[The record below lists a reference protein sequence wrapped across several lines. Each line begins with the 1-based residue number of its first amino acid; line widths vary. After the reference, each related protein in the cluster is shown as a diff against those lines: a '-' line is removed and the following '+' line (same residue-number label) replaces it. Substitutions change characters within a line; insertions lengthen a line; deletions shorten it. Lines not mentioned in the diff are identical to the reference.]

1 MIQKSSLQTPAELG
15 FRMPAEWEKHE
26 GTWFSW
32 PYNEE
37 ETWAGHL
44 EGAEKAFV
52 EIIETLTPHER
63 VHLLVPNETVQVRAL
78 SKIQQSKAKTGN
90 LDLHLIETGDIWIRD
105 FGPIFVVKD
114 APKHEVGWTK
124 WTYNALGNKFEALLI
139 GNDAPDKMPLG
150 HLPRF
155 DGGMV
160 LEGGSI
166 DVNGTGTLLTTES
179 VLLNPSRNPHLTK
192 AQIEDKLKNYLGI
205 SNVLWLSAGIAGDDT
220 DGHVDDVTRFVSRN
234 TVVTVVETDPT
245 DANYEI
251 LQENLQRLK
260 TMKIETDESLH
271 VIEIP
276 MPKAFIVEGRR
287 MAASYANFLIANNVV
302 LVPVYAQ
309 PSDDIALGILRKC
322 FPERKV
328 VGIDCRELIWGCG
341 SIHCASQQQP
351 A

>member
-1 MIQKSSLQTPAELG
+1 MNTG

-26 GTWFSW
+26 GVWLAW
-32 PYNEE
+32 PYNLE

-52 EIIETLTPHER
+52 EIIEALTPHER
-63 VHLLVPNETVQVRAL
+63 VHLLVPNAKVQTRAL
-78 SKIQQSKAKTGN
+78 AKIKQSKAKIDN
-90 LDLHLIETGDIWIRD
+90 LDLHSIETGDIWIRD

-114 APKHEVGWTK
+114 EPKHEVAWTK

-139 GNDAPDKMPLG
+139 GNDAPNQMPIS

-155 DGGMV
+155 EGGMV

-179 VLLNPSRNPHLTK
+179 VLLNPSRNPDLTK
-192 AQIEDKLKNYLGI
+192 TQIEDKLKKSLGV

-220 DGHVDDVTRFVSRN
+220 DGHVDDVTRFVNRN
-234 TVVTVVETDPT
+234 TVVTVVEENPD
-245 DANYEI
+245 DANYAV
-251 LQENLQRLK
+251 LQENLKRLK
-260 TMKIETDESLH
+260 TMKIETGEPLK
-271 VIEIP
+271 ILTLP
-276 MPKAFIVEGRR
+276 MPRAFIVEGRR
-287 MAASYANFLIANNVV
+287 MAASYANFLIANGVV
-302 LVPVYAQ
+302 LVPIYTQ
-309 PSDDIALGILRKC
+309 PSDDIALKTLREC
-322 FPERKV
+322 FSDRQV
-328 VGIDCRELIWGCG
+328 IGIDCRELIWGCG

>member
-1 MIQKSSLQTPAELG
+1 MSTG

-44 EGAEKAFV
+44 DGAEKAFV
-52 EIIETLTPHER
+52 EIFECLTPHER
-63 VHLLVPNETVQVRAL
+63 VHVLVPNESVKKRAL
-78 SKIQQSKAKTGN
+78 ATIEQSKAIIGN
-90 LDLHLIETGDIWIRD
+90 LDFHTIETGDIWIRD

-114 APKHEVGWTK
+114 SPKHEVAWTK

-139 GNDAPDKMPLG
+139 GNDAPDKMPIK

-155 DGGMV
+155 EGGMV

-179 VLLNPSRNPHLTK
+179 VLLNPSRNPELSK
-192 AQIEDKLKNYLGI
+192 RQIEDKLKQSLGVTNI
-205 SNVLWLSAGIAGDDT
+205 LWLSAGIAGDDT
-220 DGHVDDVTRFVSRN
+220 DGHVDDVTRFVNRN
-234 TVVTVVETDPT
+234 TVVTVIEEDSK
-245 DANYEI
+245 DANYEV
-251 LQENLQRLK
+251 LQENLKRLK
-260 TMKIETDESLH
+260 TMKIETGEPLK
-271 VIEIP
+271 ILTLP
-276 MPKAFIVEGRR
+276 MPKAFIVDGRR

-302 LVPVYAQ
+302 LVPIYAQ
-309 PSDDIALGILRKC
+309 PSDTVALATLQKC
-322 FPERKV
+322 FPDRRV
-328 VGIDCRELIWGCG
+328 IGIDCRELIWGCG

>member
-1 MIQKSSLQTPAELG
+1 MSAA

-44 EGAEKAFV
+44 EGAEKAFT
-52 EIIETLTPHER
+52 EIIEALTSHER
-63 VHLLVPNETVQVRAL
+63 VHVLVPNESVKKRAL
-78 SKIQQSKAKTGN
+78 ATIEQSKATIGN
-90 LDLHLIETGDIWIRD
+90 LDFHTIETGDIWIRD

-114 APKHEVGWTK
+114 SPTHEVAWTK

-139 GNDAPDKMPLG
+139 GNDAPDKMPIG

-155 DGGMV
+155 EGGMV

-179 VLLNPSRNPHLTK
+179 VLLNPSRNPELSK
-192 AQIEDKLKNYLGI
+192 QQIEDKLKASLGI
-205 SNVLWLSAGIAGDDT
+205 TNILWLSAGIAGDDT
-220 DGHVDDVTRFVSRN
+220 DGHIDDVTRFVNRN
-234 TVVTVVETDPT
+234 TVVTVIEEDPT
-245 DANYEI
+245 DANYEV
-251 LQENLQRLK
+251 LQENLKRLE
-260 TMKIETDESLH
+260 TMKIETGEPLK
-271 VIEIP
+271 ILTLP

-287 MAASYANFLIANNVV
+287 MAASYANFLIANNIV

-309 PSDDIALGILRKC
+309 TSDKIALETLQQC
-322 FPERKV
+322 FPDRKV
-328 VGIDCRELIWGCG
+328 IGIDCRELIWGCG